1 MKPKDVVFVLMS
13 GCNNIDHLSH
23 EQKTT
28 LLKHLKLKCASRSRE
43 LKQRAGASGQF
54 HILTGLTG
62 GILIPSRGLAYRW

>member
-13 GCNNIDHLSH
+13 GCNNIDHLSN

-28 LLKHLKLKCASRSRE
+28 LLKHLKLKCASRE
-43 LKQRAGASGQF
+43 FKQRAGASGQF

>member
-28 LLKHLKLKCASRSRE
+28 LLKHDLKLKCASRE